1 MSDDESDDVRA
12 WEARQAALRPIEDQ
26 IDLMVTAF
34 TRTLGTIKMSWP
46 ERKACYPVRFGTCLE
61 DYFIDHGRLP
71 TGVVEIETAREY
83 DRPDERPGP
92 LLVDC
97 DAMTY
102 TVARVL
108 AEFPPPAA
116 YRLSRLQRFN
126 AFFGQILSLARL
138 YEKTASAS
146 PEVTVAKKRDLLF
159 EFLLSF
165 TVHYERLPQGTLR
178 FDRPHAPFAH
188 FPQLGEIDF
197 DELRRQAGIP

>member
-1 MSDDESDDVRA
+1 LGGQASRLKAHRGPDRPHGDRFHENAWDDQDELARA
-12 WEARQAALRPIEDQ
+12 EGLLSR
-26 IDLMVTAF
+26 
-34 TRTLGTIKMSWP
+34 
-46 ERKACYPVRFGTCLE
+46 RFGTCLE

-138 YEKTASAS
+138 YEKTESAS